1 MSVSEFQRHQI
12 FQWFEEAMGSER
24 AAIMMDLLPPV
35 GWGDIATRSDLDIVR
50 MEIRA
55 AEDRLDARMSRLES
69 SLTRSFVTWLLASQ
83 AATVTL
89 IGIMI
94 GVLVAFS

>member
-1 MSVSEFQRHQI
+1 VSVGEFQRHQI
-12 FQWFEEAMGSER
+12 FQWLEQAMGSEK

-35 GWGDIATRSDLDIVR
+35 GWGDIATRADIDNVR

-55 AEDRLDARMSRLES
+55 AVDRLES
-69 SLTRSFVTWLLASQ
+69 SLTKSFVTWLLVSQ
-83 AATVTL
+83 ATVVTL
-89 IGIMI
+89 VGILI